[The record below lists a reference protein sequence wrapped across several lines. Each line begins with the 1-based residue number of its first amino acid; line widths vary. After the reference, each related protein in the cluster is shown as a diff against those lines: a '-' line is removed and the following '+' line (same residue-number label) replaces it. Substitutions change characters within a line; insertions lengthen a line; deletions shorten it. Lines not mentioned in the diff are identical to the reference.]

1 MSYLHRKINL
11 ILLIAIFTTGTA
23 YSFAEGTQSED
34 KAPQSDKNSRDGYY
48 LSIAAG
54 LGSYESPL
62 REEQNGLILAINGR
76 YQRKGFFA
84 ELGIG
89 SSGSFGPPTLT
100 TLGYNFY
107 GTEHW
112 NLDVLYAITDGTS
125 EFIYEVGGE
134 AKRLST
140 LPVSGAGLRALG
152 SWGNTTL
159 QLVGLHSFNS
169 EFRPDA
175 ELGYAA
181 LWLGHRWQIK
191 NWSLNGLVG
200 AKYRS
205 SSLMNYQFGVI
216 ESEADMVVGAYE
228 PSSGVDYTAQIDL
241 TYPVRKNL
249 LFQVYSSY
257 TQFSDEMLDSPIIKH
272 VRESDNRPEK
282 EQVFGVLVQYVF

>member
-1 MSYLHRKINL
+1 MNYLHNKISAFL
-11 ILLIAIFTTGTA
+11 LTAILTTCTA
-23 YSFAEGTQSED
+23 YSVAEETQPEGKSQQTD
-34 KAPQSDKNSRDGYY
+34 INSRDGYY
-48 LSIAAG
+48 LSIGTG

-76 YQRKGFFA
+76 YQWKGFFA

-89 SSGSFGPPTLT
+89 SSGSFGPPSLT

-112 NLDVLYAITDGTS
+112 SFDALYAITDGTGELS
-125 EFIYEVGGE
+125 YEVDGE
-134 AKRLST
+134 AKQLSRL
-140 LPVSGAGLRALG
+140 PISGVGFRALG

-175 ELGYAA
+175 DLGYAA

-205 SSLMNYQFGVI
+205 SSLMNYGFGVT
-216 ESEADMVVGAYE
+216 ESEADKVVGAYE

-241 TYPVRKNL
+241 TYPISKNL
-249 LFQVYSSY
+249 LFQIYSSY
-257 TQFSDEMLDSPIIKH
+257 TQYSDEILHSPIIKL
-272 VRESDNRPEK
+272 VRKSDNRPEK

>member
-1 MSYLHRKINL
+1 MNYLRNITSTFL
-11 ILLIAIFTTGTA
+11 VTAIFTMCTA
-23 YSFAEGTQSED
+23 YSFAEDAQPGD
-34 KAPQSDKNSRDGYY
+34 KSQQTDINSRDGHY
-48 LSIAAG
+48 LSIGAG

-89 SSGSFGPPTLT
+89 SSGSFGPPSLT

-134 AKRLST
+134 TKTLST
-140 LPVSGAGLRALG
+140 LPISGAGFRALG

-175 ELGYAA
+175 EVGYAA
-181 LWLGHRWQIK
+181 VWLGHRWQIN

-205 SSLMNYQFGVI
+205 SSLMNYQFGVTD
-216 ESEADMVVGAYE
+216 SEVGAYE

-241 TYPVRKNL
+241 TYPISKNV
-249 LFQVYSSY
+249 LFQIYSSY
-257 TQFSDEMLDSPIIKH
+257 TQFSDEMLDSSKIRA
-272 VRESDNRPEK
+272 VRKWNNRPEK